1 MMAEEV
7 PEEVSPPRLTA
18 EDVERGIALA
28 REERKTLTSLARD
41 VPALSPVMDG
51 LEEKFGAEGARE
63 VFSYALSKVPR
74 PFLGY
79 VMDIVST
86 VGESGASPENSPRVR
101 EVTESILEA
110 DTVSGAKAALDSEI
124 REHAKIGPY
133 SNPAIDAL
141 SLPIKAITMGKSR
154 LPYLPGRIGIPSAVT
169 MRSAYDVVDFI
180 ETDEA
185 GIRPAKLREEPVG
198 RGTVFGPRLHTDRP
212 MTFEV
217 SYTGEDATA
226 GTVGLILYRVLR
238 FVRRPCALAAYW
250 YRIWIPILLHYNR
263 DFDGNV
269 RKAFRFFPDYQHI
282 LALRVLPLGWN
293 LSECSVRKVR

>member
-1 MMAEEV
+1 MPEEV

-18 EDVERGIALA
+18 EDVEKGIVLT
-28 REERKTLTSLARD
+28 REERETVTSLAEG
-41 VPALSPVMDG
+41 VPALSPLMG
-51 LEEKFGAEGARE
+51 ELEKKFPENYGE

-74 PFLGY
+74 PFLDY
-79 VMDIVST
+79 WTDIAET

-101 EVTESILEA
+101 GVTNSILEA
-110 DTVSGAKAALDSEI
+110 DTVSGAKVALDSEI
-124 REHAKIGPY
+124 GKHAKIESY
-133 SNPAIDAL
+133 SNPIVDVL
-141 SLPIKAITMGKSR
+141 SFPIRAATMGESR
-154 LPYLPGRIGIPSAVT
+154 LPYPPGRIGIPSAVT
-169 MRSAYDVVDFI
+169 MKTAYDVVDFI
-180 ETDEA
+180 ETDSA
-185 GIRPAKLREEPVG
+185 GIRPAKLRKKPKG

-226 GTVGLILYRVLR
+226 GTVGMVLYRVLR

-250 YRIWIPILLHYNR
+250 RRIWIPILLHYNQ

-293 LSECSVRKVR
+293 LTECSVRKVR